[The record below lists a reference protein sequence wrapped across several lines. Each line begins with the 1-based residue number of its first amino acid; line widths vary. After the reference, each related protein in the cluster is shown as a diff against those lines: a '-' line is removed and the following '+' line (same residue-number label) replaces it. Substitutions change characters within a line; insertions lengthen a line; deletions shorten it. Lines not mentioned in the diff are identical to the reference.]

1 MRFPHVLRPSAVAA
15 LAIVAACSGGG
26 SAATTTS
33 VAQPAP
39 STTERVED
47 GSLVVGAVVPSSGVG
62 AELGNSISTA
72 LEVAL
77 AEINAAGGVGGTPV
91 RLITLEEGE
100 DAATAALAVQEL
112 IQRNVDAI
120 IGPTSSLT
128 TLSTLSA
135 TIDAGI
141 LTCSPTAS
149 ALALDEFPDDG
160 LLVRTVPSDSLQARA
175 LAEEVEASGRSVALV
190 VYVDDSY
197 GRPFAEATQQAIIAN
212 GGQVLPSVGF
222 LSNEGSIAD
231 AVEAVIDA
239 DPGVVA
245 IIGGAASG
253 PAIINAL
260 DAADPTGRLTY
271 VVNDAMR
278 RPDASAQQFD
288 RSLASRIVGVSPLP
302 FASSASFQ
310 AALVDVD
317 PETTGVYA
325 HNAYDCLALI
335 ALAGQASGST
345 QPRSLSAAIAALST
359 SGTSCG
365 TFVACSTALADG
377 SNINYDGPSGVLAID
392 IGGNV
397 ARAEFERFEFDDNG
411 RDVAVGTVVVGS
423 G

>member
-1 MRFPHVLRPSAVAA
+1 MRPWALAA
-15 LAIVAACSGGG
+15 LAIIGACSGGG

-39 STTERVED
+39 STTERVD
-47 GSLVVGAVVPSSGVG
+47 DATLVVGAVVPSSGVG

-77 AEINAAGGVGGTPV
+77 AEINAAGGVNGTPV

-100 DAATAALAVQEL
+100 DEATAALAVQEL
-112 IQRNVDAI
+112 LQRNVDAI

-128 TLSTLSA
+128 TLRTLAA
-135 TIDAGI
+135 TVDAGV
-141 LTCSPTAS
+141 LTCNPTAS

-160 LLVRTVPSDSLQARA
+160 LLVRTIASDSLQARA
-175 LAEEVEASGRSVALV
+175 IAEEVEASGRSAALV

-212 GGQVLPSVGF
+212 GGQALPSVGF
-222 LSNEGSIAD
+222 LPNEDSIAD
-231 AVEAVIDA
+231 TVDAVIEA
-239 DPGVVA
+239 EPGVVA

-260 DAADPTGRLTY
+260 DAADPNGRLTY
-271 VVNDAMR
+271 VVNDSMR
-278 RPDASAQQFD
+278 RPDASAQPFD

-302 FASSASFQ
+302 FASSSSFQ
-310 AALVDVD
+310 AALVGVD

-335 ALAGQASGST
+335 ALAAQASGTT

-359 SGTSCG
+359 SGSSCG
-365 TFVACSTALADG
+365 TFTSCSVALAEG
-377 SNINYDGPSGVLAID
+377 RNINYDGPGGVLAID
-392 IGGNV
+392 ISGNV
-397 ARAEFERFEFDDNG
+397 SRAAFERFRFDVNG
-411 RDVAVGTVVVGS
+411 RDIASGNVVVGS